1 MPKTGELFVTKTKT
15 DLVLAQNLNTGIT
28 LKAEELLNIMDF
40 IHIDMELY
48 AHADFKY
55 R

>member
-1 MPKTGELFVTKTKT
+1 MTKTVETSVTKPKM
-15 DLVLAQNLNTGIT
+15 DLALAQNLNTSIT
-28 LKAEELLNIMDF
+28 LKAEELLNITDL